1 MVLAWENLEEIFVML
16 AVISFLILFFISF
29 PGYFTMSPALTS
41 AMVLSGHFLPT
52 GVFYLTLLP
61 DIFGTTCVYQAFPGI
76 RQFFLEICRVSC
88 WSLKHRPSPSVCL
101 IHSNLQSFIHLK
113 SVFIHINVAK
123 SFTCGKIL
131 IKKYYFFGS
140 EQLWKHKTVA
150 ILISNHKLQNS
161 CSLKKHIS
169 EHKYKNYVNLCEFMG
184 NKWCFNNKKCFYW

>member
-1 MVLAWENLEEIFVML
+1 MVLAWENLEEVFVML
-16 AVISFLILFFISF
+16 AAISFLILFFISF

-52 GVFYLTLLP
+52 GVLYLTLLH
-61 DIFGTTCVYQAFPGI
+61 DIFGTTCVYQGFPGT

-88 WSLKHRPSPSVCL
+88 WSSKHRPSPSVCL
-101 IHSNLQSFIHLK
+101 IHSNPQSFIHIK
-113 SVFIHINVAK
+113 SEFIHINIAK

-150 ILISNHKLQNS
+150 TLISKNN
-161 CSLKKHIS
+161 CSLKKYFS
-169 EHKYKNYVNLCEFMG
+169 EHKYKNYVNLCEFMWIYG
-184 NKWCFNNKKCFYW
+184 